1 MSTLKNAGKPAQ
13 SPRAEKTEYVC
24 TGTELAKSDCAL
36 LDCRTC
42 PYYEKVSIEPDTPEI
57 KCSLCGKVTWN
68 WGENGCPDCGSIFC
82 WDCYQSGASHYC
94 EDLVADHSGLVT
106 EPAGQVEAGVTKGA
120 FAARDL
126 TRCDHCGH
134 KLLLD
139 DEDYWYCPICSH
151 PGEDDC
157 ISPPLFSW
165 YSRFTSW
172 DNIDREIHDLV
183 SGAHVNTPWDIQDW
197 RFNDDAEPFWHRE
210 LCTVPRD
217 AFVEVRWGFINV

>member
-13 SPRAEKTEYVC
+13 SPRAKSVKTEYVC
-24 TGTELAKSDCAL
+24 TE
-36 LDCRTC
+36 
-42 PYYEKVSIEPDTPEI
+42 PEI
-57 KCSLCGKVTWN
+57 KCSLCGKVTWV

-106 EPAGQVEAGVTKGA
+106 EPADQVEAGVTKGA

-157 ISPPLFSW
+157 ISPPCSPG
-165 YSRFTSW
+165 
-172 DNIDREIHDLV
+172 IPV
-183 SGAHVNTPWDIQDW
+183 SHPGMM
-197 RFNDDAEPFWHRE
+197 
-210 LCTVPRD
+210 
-217 AFVEVRWGFINV
+217 